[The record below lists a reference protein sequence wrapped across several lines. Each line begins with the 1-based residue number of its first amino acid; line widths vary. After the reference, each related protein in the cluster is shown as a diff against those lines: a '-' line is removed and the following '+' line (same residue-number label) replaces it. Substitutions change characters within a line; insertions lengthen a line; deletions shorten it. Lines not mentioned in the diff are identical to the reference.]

1 MVDAG
6 KSLCTLIKM
15 VFTAFPLDSPT
26 TPQEVKI
33 LHQRVADLL
42 QKNLAAVTTPQI
54 SLEAANVNPIISFAL
69 SVMKAVSEVQ
79 KNFIDHFIGLLLR
92 ALQRLVRDM
101 GTSSLHSRQVGFFLV
116 TSLGCKSYGWLI

>member
-33 LHQRVADLL
+33 LCQRVADLL
-42 QKNLAAVTTPQI
+42 QKNLAAVTAPQI
-54 SLEAANVNPIISFAL
+54 SLEAANVNSIISFAL
-69 SVMKAVSEVQ
+69 SVMKALSEVQ
-79 KNFIDHFIGLLLR
+79 KNFIDPFIGLLLR
-92 ALQRLVRDM
+92 VLQRLVRDM
-101 GTSSLHSRQVGFFLV
+101 GTSGLHSRQVGF
-116 TSLGCKSYGWLI
+116 